1 MTYWNSQVV
10 LGELQRWRKRQ
21 ATGIRNF
28 LDEEEM
34 LVGELKYERS
44 ITHASGSGC
53 DCIHSFTLP
62 PMNINQTV
70 KQNDTEIGKTIQ

>member
-1 MTYWNSQVV
+1 M
-10 LGELQRWRKRQ
+10 
-21 ATGIRNF
+21 
-28 LDEEEM
+28 
-34 LVGELKYERS
+34 GELKYERS